1 MKAEVGHGF
10 KVLGV
15 LREVSCFMVGNTIGV
30 GALQLSSCVLWLCC
44 CWSILEK
51 PRTVKKREKAMS
63 SSNNIEDIIIVKKRE
78 L

>member
-10 KVLGV
+10 KVLGEGERFSA
-15 LREVSCFMVGNTIGV
+15 LWLGILGV

-51 PRTVKKREKAMS
+51 PRTVKKREKAMP
-63 SSNNIEDIIIVKKRE
+63 SSNNIEDLIIVKKRE